1 MPSRDDLVREVANQW
16 VEKARDDLHAARA
29 LQDHG
34 GDLWAIVAFHCQQ
47 SVEKFIKALLTF
59 QQIEFGKTHDL
70 TALVDLL
77 VDLEEQAMK
86 VLRAAEDL
94 TVYGVQ
100 VRYPGDG
107 PEVDRD
113 EAEKALELAQQVA
126 VAVLR
131 ELED

>member
-1 MPSRDDLVREVANQW
+1 M
-16 VEKARDDLHAARA
+16 
-29 LQDHG
+29 
-34 GDLWAIVAFHCQQ
+34 GDGRLPLQQ

-77 VDLEEQAMK
+77 VDLEEQTMK